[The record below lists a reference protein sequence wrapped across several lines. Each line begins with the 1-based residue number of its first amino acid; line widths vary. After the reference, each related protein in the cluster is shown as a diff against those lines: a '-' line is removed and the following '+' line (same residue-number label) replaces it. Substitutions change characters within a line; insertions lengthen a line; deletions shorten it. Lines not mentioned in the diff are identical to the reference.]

1 MCVSSIGPLG
11 TRVISPYDRY
21 SNSLPTLVLGHFA
34 EGEGEHYVSLRGPVQ
49 QYLVE
54 EDMEMENDNLE
65 SNKEDAPT

>member
-1 MCVSSIGPLG
+1 MCVSRIGPLG

-54 EDMEMENDNLE
+54 EDMEMENDNRE
-65 SNKEDAPT
+65 SNKEDAAT